1 MIQKIIYMNHINK
14 KIEYEN
20 LNLVNKKFE
29 VEFKEK
35 FNFFLNKGWYVL
47 GNEVSI
53 FEENFA
59 KYCGAKYCV
68 GVANG
73 LDALILGLQV
83 FDFPEKSEII
93 VPSNS
98 YIATILAIIKAGHIP
113 VLVEPN
119 IETYNID
126 YDLFE
131 SKITSKTKA
140 IMIVHLYGQICKME
154 MIVKIANKFNLEI
167 IEDCAQAQGAKSNG
181 SFVGTFG
188 RIGAYS
194 FYPTKNLG
202 ALGDA
207 GAIITSDTALY
218 EKLKAL
224 RNYGSEKKY
233 HNKYIGLNSRLD
245 EIQAAFLNVKLP
257 FLDEITNHKIK
268 LAKIYNN
275 HLTNKV
281 IKPIF
286 ADDFS
291 HVYHIYNIR
300 CQNRDKLKQYL
311 LENGILTE
319 IHYPVSPNNQDGY
332 KHLFEGQNFLIS
344 EKIHQ
349 TTISLPISYA
359 TTVEDVKIIIERINQ
374 FFE

>member
-1 MIQKIIYMNHINK
+1 MNHINK

-29 VEFKEK
+29 VEFQEK
-35 FNFFLNKGWYVL
+35 FKNFLDKGWYIL

-53 FEENFA
+53 FEKNFA

-83 FDFPEKSEII
+83 FNFPENSEII

-126 YDLFE
+126 YDLIE

-140 IMIVHLYGQICKME
+140 IMIVHLYGQICEME
-154 MIVKIANKFNLEI
+154 KIVKIANKFNLEI
-167 IEDCAQAQGAKSNG
+167 IEDCAQAHGAKSNG

-188 RIGAYS
+188 KIGAYS

-332 KHLFEGQNFLIS
+332 KQLFEGQNFNIS

-359 TTVEDVKIIIERINQ
+359 TTEDDVKTIIETINQ